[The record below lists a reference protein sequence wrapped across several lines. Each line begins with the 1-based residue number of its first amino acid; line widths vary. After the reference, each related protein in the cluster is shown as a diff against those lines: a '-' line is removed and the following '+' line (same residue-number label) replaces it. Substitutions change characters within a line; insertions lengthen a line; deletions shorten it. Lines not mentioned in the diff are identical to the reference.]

1 MVLSQFTS
9 SFTFRLS
16 CFLNRVTKDVSASVC
31 VYIRHRG
38 KGRKIDTF

>member
-16 CFLNRVTKDVSASVC
+16 CFLNRVTEDVSASVC
-31 VYIRHRG
+31 VCTYGIEERVE
-38 KGRKIDTF
+38 K